1 MTYILT
7 PPQIRNNPAPEYKIK
22 NWGLTD
28 KIVDDLHKW
37 VEEFQPLQMSGYVTE
52 GNDDQDDELRSTQI
66 SWIDSNTNPELHN
79 LLGGVIHHANDTLY
93 KYSITYLETL
103 QYSVYNAE
111 DKGHYSMHSDAG
123 LKGVNNDS
131 RKISFSCLLNDPSE
145 FEGGDLTLMPDSI
158 GYPIKLKQ
166 YEICFFPSWM
176 PHKVVPVTKGTRI
189 SLVGWVHGP
198 DFV

>member
-1 MTYILT
+1 MYILT
-7 PPQIRNNPAPEYKIK
+7 PPQHRNNPLPEYRVE

-28 KIVDDLHKW
+28 EIVNDLHKW
-37 VEEFQPLQMSGYVTE
+37 VKEHNPLQKAGYVQE
-52 GNDDQDDELRSTQI
+52 GTNEHDDTLRSTDI
-66 SWIDSNTNPELHN
+66 SWIDTNTNPQLYN
-79 LLGGVIHHANDTLY
+79 LLGGVIHHANDFHF

-103 QYSVYNAE
+103 QYSVYDA
-111 DKGHYSMHSDAG
+111 DKKGHYSMHSDAG
-123 LKGVNNDS
+123 FKGVNNDS

-158 GYPIKLKQ
+158 GYPIQLKK